1 MKLLESR
8 TLYGAI
14 RKDKDEERVF
24 VEVAS
29 LAMTEEGARVKA
41 EFANEQCPAWGQA
54 APVQRIGKFILQE
67 VE

>member
-14 RKDKDEERVF
+14 RQDEARVF
-24 VEVAS
+24 IEVAS

-41 EFANEQCPAWGQA
+41 QFANEQCPAWGQA

>member
-14 RKDKDEERVF
+14 RKDEERVF

-41 EFANEQCPAWGQA
+41 QFADERCPAWGQA